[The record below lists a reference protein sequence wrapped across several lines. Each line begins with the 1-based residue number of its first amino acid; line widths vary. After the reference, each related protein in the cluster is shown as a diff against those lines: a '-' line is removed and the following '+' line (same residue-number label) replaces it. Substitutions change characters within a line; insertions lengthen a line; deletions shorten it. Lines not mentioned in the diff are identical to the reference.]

1 MGETPRLKAVH
12 YALLALLALLLFVP
26 GRDKL
31 PPVDRDESRYM
42 EATAQML
49 QSGDFIDV
57 RFQDQPRYLQPAGIY
72 WLESAAVA
80 AVSAP
85 QAREAWAYRVP
96 SLIGATLAVL
106 LTAWI
111 GSTLFGRL
119 AGLAAGVLLAGSV
132 LLGVEARMATIDATL
147 LAVILAAQAALLAVF
162 LRRDSADPPGR
173 TPAALYWAALG
184 VGLMLKGPVILLVS
198 WGTILALLVFER
210 RVRWLGR
217 LRPKW
222 GVPLMLAIVLPW
234 CIAIAW
240 ISHGG
245 FFASSVGHN
254 FLGKVATGQ
263 QAHGMTPGYYLLAF
277 TLAFWPGSLLA
288 VLAPPFVWTERR
300 SPQVR
305 FLVAW
310 IIPTWVVFEL
320 VATKLPHY
328 VLPTYPAIACLA
340 GAALAARAWRNGRVW
355 FWVSRVYGGL
365 WALLGLGLALAGP
378 LLLWWFEGR
387 FSLPALLLGLAVL
400 ALVAGALWCVLRP
413 LPWFA
418 LTAAMAASVLVAV
431 SAYLFVLPALNTIW
445 LSPRVAA
452 AVTALRPCPD
462 SVVASS
468 SYHEPSLV
476 FLLGKDTKL
485 VVDADAAADYLAQQK
500 ACGLALVEAREQPA
514 FLARLAA
521 ANITP
526 RQLAEIKGIDYS
538 DRGKRLALT
547 LWAGP
552 GG

>member
-1 MGETPRLKAVH
+1 MADPPRLRAFH
-12 YALLALLALLLFVP
+12 YVLLALLALALFVP

-42 EATAQML
+42 QATAQML

-80 AVSAP
+80 AFSAP
-85 QAREAWAYRVP
+85 QARAAWAYRVP
-96 SLIGATLAVL
+96 SLVGATLAVL

-119 AGLAAGVLLAGSV
+119 AGLAAGLLLAGSV

-147 LAVILAAQAALLAVF
+147 LAVVLAAQAALLVVF

-173 TPAALYWAALG
+173 VPAALYWAALG

-198 WGTILALLVFER
+198 LGTILGLIVAER
-210 RVRWLGR
+210 RFRWLKR

-240 ISHGG
+240 VSHGG
-245 FFASSVGHN
+245 FFASAVGHN

-263 QAHGMTPGYYLLAF
+263 QAHGMAPGFHLLAF

-288 VLAPPFVWTERR
+288 VLALPFVWTERR

-305 FLVAW
+305 FLLAW
-310 IIPTWVVFEL
+310 IIPTWLVFEL

-340 GAALAARAWRNGRVW
+340 GAALAVRAWRGGRVW
-355 FWVSRVYGGL
+355 FWVSRVYGGI
-365 WALLGLGLALAGP
+365 WALLGLVLALAGP
-378 LLLWWFEGR
+378 VLLWWFEGQ

-400 ALVAGALWCVLRP
+400 ALVGGALWCVLRA
-413 LPWFA
+413 LAWFA
-418 LTAAMAASVLVAV
+418 LAGATAASLLVAV
-431 SAYLFVLPALNTIW
+431 SAYVFVLPALDTIW

-452 AVTALRPCPD
+452 AVAERRPCPD
-462 SVVASS
+462 SVLASS
-468 SYHEPSLV
+468 SYNEPSLV
-476 FLLGKDTKL
+476 FLLGKDTRL
-485 VVDADAAADYLAQQK
+485 VDADGAADYLARQP
-500 ACGLALVEAREQPA
+500 ACGLALVEAKEQPA

-521 ANITP
+521 ANVTP
-526 RQLAEIKGIDYS
+526 RRLAGIEGIDYS
-538 DRGKRLALT
+538 TGRRLALA